1 MAKAS
6 LLEEVES
13 CSTSVLSSRTGANRD
28 GRNYVTG
35 ASQSVGRRRESPST
49 SAAPPEFTYIVTST
63 TLRFHGAGAG
73 VTVSSRVGAV
83 LERRKREQK
92 RSGGE
97 GGGSADILVRG
108 IKCSVA
114 FASSF
119 RFAIT
124 GSCFSTSIVALR
136 PSNRRLQASE
146 NFSFVWCG
154 RRCQ

>member
-13 CSTSVLSSRTGANRD
+13 CSTSVLSSRAGANRD

-73 VTVSSRVGAV
+73 VTVLFSR
-83 LERRKREQK
+83 RR
-92 RSGGE
+92 S
-97 GGGSADILVRG
+97 
-108 IKCSVA
+108 
-114 FASSF
+114 
-119 RFAIT
+119 
-124 GSCFSTSIVALR
+124 
-136 PSNRRLQASE
+136 P
-146 NFSFVWCG
+146 
-154 RRCQ
+154 

>member
-35 ASQSVGRRRESPST
+35 ASQSVGRQRESPST

-73 VTVSSRVGAV
+73 VTALFSRW
-83 LERRKREQK
+83 
-92 RSGGE
+92 RS
-97 GGGSADILVRG
+97 
-108 IKCSVA
+108 
-114 FASSF
+114 
-119 RFAIT
+119 
-124 GSCFSTSIVALR
+124 
-136 PSNRRLQASE
+136 P
-146 NFSFVWCG
+146 
-154 RRCQ
+154 

>member
-1 MAKAS
+1 M
-6 LLEEVES
+6 
-13 CSTSVLSSRTGANRD
+13 LSSRAGANRD

-154 RRCQ
+154 RRCK

>member
-63 TLRFHGAGAG
+63 TLTFKRFHGVGAG
-73 VTVSSRVGAV
+73 VTVLFSR
-83 LERRKREQK
+83 RR
-92 RSGGE
+92 G
-97 GGGSADILVRG
+97 L
-108 IKCSVA
+108 
-114 FASSF
+114 
-119 RFAIT
+119 
-124 GSCFSTSIVALR
+124 
-136 PSNRRLQASE
+136 
-146 NFSFVWCG
+146 
-154 RRCQ
+154 